1 MWVGDHQGGRHEHHQ
16 RGQHL
21 VEGGGVHALCPG
33 SSGPG
38 NEQAAG
44 QQVDRDGPACGDLG
58 GRDRCKAG
66 GQGDQEHDQ
75 AHRLV
80 QDDGRECREPE
91 GADQQ
96 RQAELCAAQPDHPA
110 QHADD
115 RSRAEYD
122 GH

>member
-1 MWVGDHQGGRHEHHQ
+1 MRTAQEAPAQATSRLPANRLTATGQ
-16 RGQHL
+16 R
-21 VEGGGVHALCPG
+21 
-33 SSGPG
+33 
-38 NEQAAG
+38 AATS
-44 QQVDRDGPACGDLG
+44 AA
-58 GRDRCKAG
+58 GRDRCQAG

-75 AHRLV
+75 VHRLV

-91 GADQQ
+91 EADQQ